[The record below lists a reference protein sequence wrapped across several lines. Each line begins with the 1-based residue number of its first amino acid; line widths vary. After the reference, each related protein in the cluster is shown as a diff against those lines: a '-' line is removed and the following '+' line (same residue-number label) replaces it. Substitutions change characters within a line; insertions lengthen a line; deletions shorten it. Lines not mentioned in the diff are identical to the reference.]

1 MDGAANPLN
10 FQIPRGEIRVSSL
23 LLAGKGQSTFENLLT
38 LIHCSERKNERSRI
52 IVVTSTFLATP
63 PCLSRCATAAPS
75 TAPPPTRT
83 LTLTRT
89 PFYVASCFPIPKT
102 ARRTVTTSL
111 SVEMPRGQVSSHH
124 LLPRPARQSSNRGE
138 LPIPKTARRTV
149 TTSLSVEMPRGQ
161 VSSHHLLP
169 RPARQSSNRGERSLL
184 YSRVVPGG
192 ERCTVLRGYLQRKGH
207 TWPGSDEK
215 AFVRDAHGHLRP
227 GVGEVRHGNMNYYYL
242 MLPSC

>member
-1 MDGAANPLN
+1 MSRLFAYEHVSKEIVLTPFMDGAANPLN

-23 LLAGKGQSTFENLLT
+23 LLAAGKGQSTFENLLI

-75 TAPPPTRT
+75 TTAPPTRT

-89 PFYVASCFPIPKT
+89 PFYVASCF
-102 ARRTVTTSL
+102 
-111 SVEMPRGQVSSHH
+111 
-124 LLPRPARQSSNRGE
+124 
-138 LPIPKTARRTV
+138 PIPKTARRTV

-227 GVGEVRHGNMNYYYL
+227 GVGEVRHGNMNYYYFL
-242 MLPSC
+242 LPSC

>member
-23 LLAGKGQSTFENLLT
+23 LLAGKGQFTFENLLI

-63 PCLSRCATAAPS
+63 PCLSRCVTAAPS

-89 PFYVASCFPIPKT
+89 PFYVASCF
-102 ARRTVTTSL
+102 
-111 SVEMPRGQVSSHH
+111 
-124 LLPRPARQSSNRGE
+124 
-138 LPIPKTARRTV
+138 PIPKTARRTV

-227 GVGEVRHGNMNYYYL
+227 GVGEVRHGNMNYYYF

>member
-1 MDGAANPLN
+1 MR
-10 FQIPRGEIRVSSL
+10 ISSSSASYEFCIL
-23 LLAGKGQSTFENLLT
+23 PDDE
-38 LIHCSERKNERSRI
+38 
-52 IVVTSTFLATP
+52 TSTWAATF
-63 PCLSRCATAAPS
+63 C
-75 TAPPPTRT
+75 
-83 LTLTRT
+83 
-89 PFYVASCFPIPKT
+89 IPLESAF
-102 ARRTVTTSL
+102 ARQTVTTSL

-215 AFVRDAHGHLRP
+215 AFVRDAHGHFRP

-242 MLPSC
+242 CCHLANDDIPF